1 MKISDL
7 PEAFREVA
15 RENIQPSRQD
25 DTFSRRE
32 LLEAL
37 LNSAGIYYFARTILD
52 FVDAIEAAEEIARI
66 RAMLEREAA
75 E

>member
-15 RENIQPSRQD
+15 RENVVRIRQD

-32 LLEAL
+32 LLEVL

-52 FVDAIEAAEEIARI
+52 FSDAIDAAEEAAAV
-66 RAMLEREAA
+66 RAILEREAA

>member
-15 RENIQPSRQD
+15 RENVERSRQD

-37 LNSAGIYYFARTILD
+37 LNGAGIYGFTRTILD
-52 FVDAIEAAEEIARI
+52 FVDAIEEAEETAHI
-66 RAMLEREAA
+66 RAILEREAA